1 METISDDPAI
11 ADDIQHR
18 ALLEAVQQLKA
29 VDRNIAILY
38 LEGLLAREIGDVLGL
53 STDNIAVR
61 MSRLRRKLALTLRG
75 EEAYE

>member
-75 EEAYE
+75 EVAYE